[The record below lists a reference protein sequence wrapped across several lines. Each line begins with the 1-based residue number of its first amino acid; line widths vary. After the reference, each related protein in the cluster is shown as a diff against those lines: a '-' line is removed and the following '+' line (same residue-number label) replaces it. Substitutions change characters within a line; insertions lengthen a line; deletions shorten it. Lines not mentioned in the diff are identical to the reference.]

1 VRRAVALLADDPS
14 EILEGHDVVK
24 VSLGVACEDELHNIW
39 VVVVEMPA
47 GGAGAASVR
56 VLQRGW
62 LYLDSP
68 RRICTA
74 YDPILAMHASTHAPE
89 ANMHMAYDPRLL
101 FSASRHACVNA
112 CVGMRLPIATLL
124 AAMPVVQLVEELRD
138 HKQVVKAPLRL
149 RVFPARVR
157 GAREGVGRAKQPG
170 AQIGTGRAIA
180 HRPRGRWT
188 TPADEWLDGLVAR
201 EPIDRA
207 AVVPEVPARGAP
219 LRWSAGRR
227 RADEGGPRSALRSCS

>member
-1 VRRAVALLADDPS
+1 MALLADDPS

-74 YDPILAMHASTHAPE
+74 YDPRLLFSPCMRQRMRRHAHTTRGCYSRHRAMHAS
-89 ANMHMAYDPRLL
+89 
-101 FSASRHACVNA
+101 NA

-157 GAREGVGRAKQPG
+157 GAREGVGRGKQPG
-170 AQIGTGRAIA
+170 E
-180 HRPRGRWT
+180 
-188 TPADEWLDGLVAR
+188 PA
-201 EPIDRA
+201 
-207 AVVPEVPARGAP
+207 
-219 LRWSAGRR
+219 
-227 RADEGGPRSALRSCS
+227 GP

>member
-1 VRRAVALLADDPS
+1 MRRAVALLADDPS

-74 YDPILAMHASTHAPE
+74 YDPILAMHASTHASACVSQSP
-89 ANMHMAYDPRLL
+89 L
-101 FSASRHACVNA
+101 FSPRCLWCSLSKSFETTSR
-112 CVGMRLPIATLL
+112 L
-124 AAMPVVQLVEELRD
+124 
-138 HKQVVKAPLRL
+138 
-149 RVFPARVR
+149 
-157 GAREGVGRAKQPG
+157 
-170 AQIGTGRAIA
+170 
-180 HRPRGRWT
+180 
-188 TPADEWLDGLVAR
+188 
-201 EPIDRA
+201 
-207 AVVPEVPARGAP
+207 
-219 LRWSAGRR
+219 
-227 RADEGGPRSALRSCS
+227 